1 MPNPIALPE
10 ASTAAAPLDAEAV
23 KRWSADPHFL
33 ESSRLWV
40 WCRAAWPPVLLGRDA
55 AGGQVDLQALAHA
68 FWPWVD
74 GLERERPYESLD
86 ALDFAHFSAGLL
98 LYHLLQAQPGPLP
111 GAPRSREVRASTR
124 IALTLLAAW
133 RSALGAPPLA
143 PQVGDEGSASWASF
157 LENVAEDACMAVPF
171 LDSFTGREPLWQFPL
186 MISERPAMRR
196 AVQQKRAAA
205 ARA

>member
-86 ALDFAHFSAGLL
+86 ALDFAHFAAGLL
-98 LYHLLQAQPGPLP
+98 LYHLLQAQ
-111 GAPRSREVRASTR
+111 ARTFARWTSTVRRSISTYRAR
-124 IALTLLAAW
+124 WL
-133 RSALGAPPLA
+133 
-143 PQVGDEGSASWASF
+143 
-157 LENVAEDACMAVPF
+157 N
-171 LDSFTGREPLWQFPL
+171 
-186 MISERPAMRR
+186 RP
-196 AVQQKRAAA
+196 RAALPKTPNSS
-205 ARA
+205 RSSGR